1 MKIAAVLALQSV
13 PFAGY
18 VFTDGENRDLF
29 AVLYLSALG
38 VVLTLSAIFGDGIV
52 GAADLVKITEALTT
66 D

>member
-18 VFTDGENRDLF
+18 VFAGGENRDLF